1 MPMSTG
7 PDDLA
12 AAARGHLRASRA
24 DRERVIA
31 VLKTAF
37 VQDRLAKDEFD
48 HRVGQVLAS
57 RTYAQLAEL
66 TADIPAESPPADIPA
81 QSPTADIPAQSP
93 AADIPAQSPAAD
105 IPAQSPAAAPPV
117 DPRRT
122 LAKAA
127 RRSLICA
134 LLTVALLEG
143 VALNGSFGLLV
154 LAVFSGLAAA
164 GFLGYGFV
172 DARDERRLLRAQPP
186 PSPGPSRNSPDACQP
201 GPVP

>member
-1 MPMSTG
+1 MSTG

-24 DRERVIA
+24 DREQVIA

-66 TADIPAESPPADIPA
+66 T
-81 QSPTADIPAQSP
+81 
-93 AADIPAQSPAAD
+93 AD

-143 VALNGSFGLLV
+143 VALNGSFGLLL

-186 PSPGPSRNSPDACQP
+186 PSPGPSRKSPDACQP
-201 GPVP
+201 GPIP

>member
-1 MPMSTG
+1 MSTG

-12 AAARGHLRASRA
+12 ATARGHLRASRA
-24 DRERVIA
+24 DREHVIA

-66 TADIPAESPPADIPA
+66 TTDIPADIPAESPPAV
-81 QSPTADIPAQSP
+81 
-93 AADIPAQSPAAD
+93 

-134 LLTVALLEG
+134 LLTIALLEG

-186 PSPGPSRNSPDACQP
+186 PSPGPSPNSPDARRPEPQ
-201 GPVP
+201 

>member
-1 MPMSTG
+1 MSTG

-37 VQDRLAKDEFD
+37 VQDRLAKDELD

-66 TADIPAESPPADIPA
+66 TADIPAESP
-81 QSPTADIPAQSP
+81 T
-93 AADIPAQSPAAD
+93 
-105 IPAQSPAAAPPV
+105 AAAPPAH
-117 DPRRT
+117 PGRT
-122 LAKAA
+122 LAIAA
-127 RRSLICA
+127 RRSVICA
-134 LLTVALLEG
+134 LITVTLVEGALLT
-143 VALNGSFGLLV
+143 GSLGLLS
-154 LAVFSGLAAA
+154 LAVFPFLATL

-172 DARDERRLLRAQPP
+172 DARDERRLRTQPP
-186 PSPGPSRNSPDACQP
+186 PRPRPEPQ
-201 GPVP
+201 

>member
-1 MPMSTG
+1 MSTG

-24 DRERVIA
+24 DREHVIG

-57 RTYAQLAEL
+57 RTYAQLAKL
-66 TADIPAESPPADIPA
+66 TADIPAESPPAESPPA
-81 QSPTADIPAQSP
+81 ESPPAESPPAESPPAESP
-93 AADIPAQSPAAD
+93 AAG

-134 LLTVALLEG
+134 LLTIALLEG

-186 PSPGPSRNSPDACQP
+186 PSPGPSPNSPDARRPEPQ
-201 GPVP
+201 

>member
-66 TADIPAESPPADIPA
+66 TADIPAESPP
-81 QSPTADIPAQSP
+81 
-93 AADIPAQSPAAD
+93 AD

-186 PSPGPSRNSPDACQP
+186 PSPGPSRNSPDACRP
-201 GPVP
+201 GPIP

>member
-24 DRERVIA
+24 DRECVIA

-66 TADIPAESPPADIPA
+66 TADIPAESPPAEIPA
-81 QSPTADIPAQSP
+81 QSP
-93 AADIPAQSPAAD
+93 
-105 IPAQSPAAAPPV
+105 AAPPV

-201 GPVP
+201 GPIP

>member
-1 MPMSTG
+1 MSTG

-12 AAARGHLRASRA
+12 AAAGGHLRASRA
-24 DRERVIA
+24 DREQVIA

-66 TADIPAESPPADIPA
+66 TADIPPESPPADTP
-81 QSPTADIPAQSP
+81 
-93 AADIPAQSPAAD
+93 AD

-143 VALNGSFGLLV
+143 VALNGSFGLLD

-172 DARDERRLLRAQPP
+172 DARDERRLLRTQPP
-186 PSPGPSRNSPDACQP
+186 PSPGPE
-201 GPVP
+201 

>member
-66 TADIPAESPPADIPA
+66 TADIPAESPP
-81 QSPTADIPAQSP
+81 
-93 AADIPAQSPAAD
+93 AD

-201 GPVP
+201 GPIPRPVPTRTSTARPPPEPSQFSPNS

>member
-1 MPMSTG
+1 MSTG

-24 DRERVIA
+24 DREQVIA

-66 TADIPAESPPADIPA
+66 TADIPAESP
-81 QSPTADIPAQSP
+81 
-93 AADIPAQSPAAD
+93 
-105 IPAQSPAAAPPV
+105 PAQSPAAAPPV

-154 LAVFSGLAAA
+154 LAVVSGLAAA

-172 DARDERRLLRAQPP
+172 DFRDERRLLRAQPP
-186 PSPGPSRNSPDACQP
+186 PGPGPSRNSPDACQP
-201 GPVP
+201 DACQPGPIP

>member
-1 MPMSTG
+1 VSTG

-12 AAARGHLRASRA
+12 AAAGGHLRASRA
-24 DRERVIA
+24 DREQVIA

-66 TADIPAESPPADIPA
+66 TADIPPESPPADIPA
-81 QSPTADIPAQSP
+81 QSP
-93 AADIPAQSPAAD
+93 
-105 IPAQSPAAAPPV
+105 AAAPHV

-186 PSPGPSRNSPDACQP
+186 PQP
-201 GPVP
+201 RPEPQKR

>member
-1 MPMSTG
+1 MSTG

-12 AAARGHLRASRA
+12 AAASGHLRASRA
-24 DRERVIA
+24 DREQVIA

-66 TADIPAESPPADIPA
+66 TADIPAESPPADV
-81 QSPTADIPAQSP
+81 
-93 AADIPAQSPAAD
+93 
-105 IPAQSPAAAPPV
+105 PAQSPAAAPPV

-143 VALNGSFGLLV
+143 VALNGSFGLLL

-186 PSPGPSRNSPDACQP
+186 PSPGPSRKSPDACQP
-201 GPVP
+201 GPIP

>member
-1 MPMSTG
+1 MSTG

-12 AAARGHLRASRA
+12 AAAHGHLRASRA
-24 DRERVIA
+24 DREHVIA

-66 TADIPAESPPADIPA
+66 T
-81 QSPTADIPAQSP
+81 
-93 AADIPAQSPAAD
+93 ADIPAQSPAAD

-201 GPVP
+201 GPIP

>member
-1 MPMSTG
+1 MSTG

-24 DRERVIA
+24 DREQVIA

-57 RTYAQLAEL
+57 RTASRTYAQLAEL
-66 TADIPAESPPADIPA
+66 TADIPAESPP
-81 QSPTADIPAQSP
+81 
-93 AADIPAQSPAAD
+93 AD

-172 DARDERRLLRAQPP
+172 DARDERRLLRAQSP
-186 PSPGPSRNSPDACQP
+186 PSLGPSRNSPHACQP
-201 GPVP
+201 GPIP

>member
-1 MPMSTG
+1 MSTG

-12 AAARGHLRASRA
+12 AAASGHLRASRA
-24 DRERVIA
+24 DREQVIA

-57 RTYAQLAEL
+57 RTYAQLSEL
-66 TADIPAESPPADIPA
+66 TADIPAESPPADV
-81 QSPTADIPAQSP
+81 
-93 AADIPAQSPAAD
+93 
-105 IPAQSPAAAPPV
+105 PAQSPAAAPPV

-143 VALNGSFGLLV
+143 VALNGSFGLLL

-186 PSPGPSRNSPDACQP
+186 PSPGPSRKSPDACQP
-201 GPVP
+201 GPIL

>member
-1 MPMSTG
+1 MSTG

-12 AAARGHLRASRA
+12 AAASGHLRASRA
-24 DRERVIA
+24 DREQVIA

-66 TADIPAESPPADIPA
+66 TADIPAESPP
-81 QSPTADIPAQSP
+81 
-93 AADIPAQSPAAD
+93 AD

-201 GPVP
+201 GPIP

>member
-24 DRERVIA
+24 DREQVIA

-66 TADIPAESPPADIPA
+66 TADIPAESPSADIPA
-81 QSPTADIPAQSP
+81 ESPS
-93 AADIPAQSPAAD
+93 AD

-172 DARDERRLLRAQPP
+172 DARDERRLLRTQPP
-186 PSPGPSRNSPDACQP
+186 PSPGPSRNRP
-201 GPVP
+201 GP